1 MLFRSLRER
10 EREREEEPTRA
21 RPLEVAAVSAP
32 TPATKAKSK
41 LSYREERELAGLPG
55 EIEALERE
63 QKALTESLSAPD
75 YPHAD
80 AARVSADGARL
91 MALEE
96 TLLAKLERWEHLE
109 SEAQRLKGR

>member
-1 MLFRSLRER
+1 MVCGSATSIPIRRCS
-10 EREREEEPTRA
+10 
-21 RPLEVAAVSAP
+21 SAP
-32 TPATKAKSK
+32 SCRPAIAPAAAAKAKSK
-41 LSYREERELAGLPG
+41 LSYREEKELTALPG

-91 MALEE
+91 VALEE
-96 TLLAKLERWEHLE
+96 MLLAKLERWEHLE
-109 SEAQRLKGR
+109 SEAQRLKGH